1 MAKIYSAL
9 SSSPVLGSYLSDQ
22 CDDYSLIRP
31 DPSELFEDLL
41 TGWGSTIWGDI
52 QKMDSGNDL
61 PISGTPDYISFKSE
75 IRNSDCMWSGQS
87 QTELSTSAS
96 STGSDLARAVPLAAV
111 TATPTTQLPAP
122 TVVVANNNK
131 SRIQII
137 NQKPQQQQ
145 QQQQQQY
152 VEIKTEIKEEPSDD
166 YETELQQHS
175 IPNVRTTVTP
185 PQLSQIQIKST
196 SMASSSSIQSMQHI
210 PPGTSLLRK
219 SNNPTQQQ
227 QQMQLQQRKLQK
239 HQQLQHKLS
248 TLHLSNNNKSTSQQ
262 NVNSNSVVAAFD
274 KMTYELPDTPPSL
287 DDEATDFKQTNIDLR
302 ACMMGS
308 NNISLNAGIIDNIS
322 KELQDTSKDKIHTR
336 LTSDHPDI
344 HEVLDVIMRDENN
357 KGLHHPKSPS
367 LVTTSMLI
375 NSATSDCESDEDEES
390 TANSGYGSAS
400 SLLDGEL
407 SYGCTSPVSSQASSQ
422 ASMSHHHAAQAHCHS
437 DHSYTRCKE
446 GIDDL
451 SNSAYTP
458 SDSDEEIDVVS
469 VSDKKLPTNPSDR
482 DRRAIEHKVG
492 YRFSTARIVKNPNG
506 IRTIP
511 PRRRGSYTLPYTP
524 ASSSPVKSVST
535 SRYPSPS
542 TTPYQHSSNT
552 STTCTNKYIQQQ
564 INILPNGDSQVITTN
579 GMIDKSRK
587 RLTMNGG
594 GGGGGGVTISADFS
608 CDFDYTL
615 PPSKKHRGKKSTG
628 SSSAS
633 SKHSSSGSITPTNGS
648 ATAIRRHFSLD
659 ETADTIEKRN
669 LHNDME
675 RQRRIGLKNLFEE
688 LKKQIPSIKDKER
701 APKVNILR
709 EAAKLCE
716 ALTRENQ
723 QLCDTK
729 EVLREQM
736 RKRQEHLARL
746 RSLMRD

>member
-1 MAKIYSAL
+1 MAKIFNTY
-9 SSSPVLGSYLSDQ
+9 SSSPILGSSYLSDQ
-22 CDDYSLIRP
+22 SDDYSLIRP

-41 TGWGSTIWGDI
+41 GGWGSTIWGDI

-61 PISGTPDYISFKSE
+61 PISGTPDYVSFKTE

-87 QTELSTSAS
+87 QTELSTSAT
-96 STGSDLARAVPLAAV
+96 STGSDLAVTRAVPLSAV
-111 TATPTTQLPAP
+111 TAKPPQLPAP

-131 SRIQII
+131 SKMQSIQTN
-137 NQKPQQQQ
+137 NQRQNI
-145 QQQQQQY
+145 
-152 VEIKTEIKEEPSDD
+152 EIKTEIKLEPSDD
-166 YETELQQHS
+166 YEKQLQQHS
-175 IPNVRTTVTP
+175 IPNMRNAATP
-185 PQLSQIQIKST
+185 QTQ
-196 SMASSSSIQSMQHI
+196 SSVQSMQHI

-219 SNNPTQQQ
+219 SNAPQHQIQ
-227 QQMQLQQRKLQK
+227 QQRKLQK
-239 HQQLQHKLS
+239 HQQLQQKLS
-248 TLHLSNNNKSTSQQ
+248 TLHLSCNNNNNKSSTQ
-262 NVNSNSVVAAFD
+262 NTNVVSAFD
-274 KMTYELPDTPPSL
+274 TMTYELPDTPPSL

-322 KELQDTSKDKIHTR
+322 KELQDTSKDKINTR
-336 LTSDHPDI
+336 LTSGHPDI
-344 HEVLDVIMRDENN
+344 HEVLDVIMRDEH
-357 KGLHHPKSPS
+357 KLLYPAK
-367 LVTTSMLI
+367 M
-375 NSATSDCESDEDEES
+375 SASSYCDSDEDEES

-400 SLLDGEL
+400 SILDGEL
-407 SYGCTSPVSSQASSQ
+407 SYGRTSPVPSQASSQ
-422 ASMSHHHAAQAHCHS
+422 TSMSHHATQAHCHS

-492 YRFSTARIVKNPNG
+492 YRFSTGRIVKNPNG

-524 ASSSPVKSVST
+524 ASSSPVKSVAT

-542 TTPYQHSSNT
+542 STPYQSNT
-552 STTCTNKYIQQQ
+552 TTYANKFMQQQ
-564 INILPNGDSQVITTN
+564 QANALSVDANGHSHIITGT
-579 GMIDKSRK
+579 GDKTRK
-587 RLTMNGG
+587 RLTVHGSVNA
-594 GGGGGGVTISADFS
+594 VDASRDL
-608 CDFDYTL
+608 DYTL
-615 PPSKKHRGKKSTG
+615 PPSKKHRGKKSLKHG
-628 SSSAS
+628 HHSVNGGGGVSALTVAV
-633 SKHSSSGSITPTNGS
+633 GGTV
-648 ATAIRRHFSLD
+648 RRHYSLD
-659 ETADTIEKRN
+659 ENSDTIEKRN

-716 ALTRENQ
+716 SLTRENQ

-729 EVLREQM
+729 EVLKEQM
-736 RKRQEHLARL
+736 RRHQEYLARL

>member
-1 MAKIYSAL
+1 MAKIYNTF
-9 SSSPVLGSYLSDQ
+9 SSSPILGSSYLE
-22 CDDYSLIRP
+22 DYSLIRP
-31 DPSELFEDLL
+31 DPSELFEDLMG
-41 TGWGSTIWGDI
+41 GWGSTIWGDI

-61 PISGTPDYISFKSE
+61 PISGAPDYGAVKTE

-96 STGSDLARAVPLAAV
+96 STGSDLAVTRAVPLAAV
-111 TATPTTQLPAP
+111 TAKPAQLPAP

-131 SRIQII
+131 S
-137 NQKPQQQQ
+137 KMQQAILMSQP
-145 QQQQQQY
+145 QQY
-152 VEIKTEIKEEPSDD
+152 VEIKTEIKVEPTDD
-166 YETELQQHS
+166 YENQLQQHS
-175 IPNVRTTVTP
+175 IPNVRNTNTTTVIAATTSSTTQ
-185 PQLSQIQIKST
+185 PQQLQQ
-196 SMASSSSIQSMQHI
+196 SSSSSVQSMQHI

-219 SNNPTQQQ
+219 SNAPQQQ
-227 QQMQLQQRKLQK
+227 IQQQQRKLQK
-239 HQQLQHKLS
+239 HQQLQQKLS
-248 TLHLSNNNKSTSQQ
+248 TLHLTCNSNNNNASKSGGQQ
-262 NVNSNSVVAAFD
+262 SNSVVAAFD
-274 KMTYELPDTPPSL
+274 TMTYELPDTPPSL

-322 KELQDTSKDKIHTR
+322 KELQDTSKDKINTR

-344 HEVLDVIMRDENN
+344 HEVLDVIMRDEN
-357 KGLHHPKSPS
+357 KSMY
-367 LVTTSMLI
+367 TSKMNTI
-375 NSATSDCESDEDEES
+375 SDCESDEDEES

-400 SLLDGEL
+400 SILDGEL
-407 SYGCTSPVSSQASSQ
+407 SYGRTSPVSSQASSQ
-422 ASMSHHHAAQAHCHS
+422 TSMSHHATQAHCHS

-542 TTPYQHSSNT
+542 STPYHSGNT
-552 STTCTNKYIQQQ
+552 TTYANKFMLQQQ
-564 INILPNGDSQVITTN
+564 ANTLSTDANNGHCHIITSSA
-579 GMIDKSRK
+579 DKSRK
-587 RLTMNGG
+587 RLTMNSSANS
-594 GGGGGGVTISADFS
+594 SADVS
-608 CDFDYTL
+608 RDLDYTL
-615 PPSKKHRGKKSTG
+615 PPSKKHRGKKSSKHG
-628 SSSAS
+628 HHSSSISSAS
-633 SKHSSSGSITPTNGS
+633 STQSGAN
-648 ATAIRRHFSLD
+648 AADAVRRHFSLD
-659 ETADTIEKRN
+659 ESADTIEKRN

-716 ALTRENQ
+716 SLTRENQ

-746 RSLMRD
+746 RSLLRD

>member
-1 MAKIYSAL
+1 MAKIANTFG
-9 SSSPVLGSYLSDQ
+9 SSPILGSIYLGDN
-22 CDDYSLIRP
+22 CEDYSLIRP
-31 DPSELFEDLL
+31 DPSELFEDLMPW
-41 TGWGSTIWGDI
+41 GNANWGSTIWGDI

-61 PISGTPDYISFKSE
+61 PISGTPDYCTFKTE
-75 IRNSDCMWSGQS
+75 LRNSDCMWSGPS
-87 QTELSTSAS
+87 QTELSTSAT
-96 STGSDLARAVPLAAV
+96 STGSDLAVSRAVPLSAV
-111 TATPTTQLPAP
+111 TAKPAQSPAP

-131 SRIQII
+131 SKMLQSSVGVQ
-137 NQKPQQQQ
+137 QKQQQYVEIKSEIKTEPSDDYEKQLQQHSIPNVRNVVVTTNQQQQ
-145 QQQQQQY
+145 QQQQQQQ
-152 VEIKTEIKEEPSDD
+152 KP
-166 YETELQQHS
+166 QH
-175 IPNVRTTVTP
+175 
-185 PQLSQIQIKST
+185 T
-196 SMASSSSIQSMQHI
+196 SVQSMQHI

-219 SNNPTQQQ
+219 SNVLQQQ
-227 QQMQLQQRKLQK
+227 QQQQQRKLPK
-239 HQQLQHKLS
+239 HQQLQQKLS
-248 TLHLSNNNKSTSQQ
+248 TLHLSSGNIVKSSTPTNNN
-262 NVNSNSVVAAFD
+262 NNNHNHNNNSIVSAFD
-274 KMTYELPDTPPSL
+274 TMNYEIPDTPPSL

-322 KELQDTSKDKIHTR
+322 KELQDTSKDKINTG
-336 LTSDHPDI
+336 LTSGHHDI

-357 KGLHHPKSPS
+357 KSMIY
-367 LVTTSMLI
+367 TTTTTASKMTTHNL
-375 NSATSDCESDEDEES
+375 SDCDSDEDEES

-400 SLLDGEL
+400 SILDGEL
-407 SYGCTSPVSSQASSQ
+407 SYGRTSPVSSQTSSQ
-422 ASMSHHHAAQAHCHS
+422 NSMSHHHTAQAHCHS

-446 GIDDL
+446 GMDDL

-511 PRRRGSYTLPYTP
+511 PRRHGSYTLPCSP

-535 SRYPSPS
+535 SRYPSPAA
-542 TTPYQHSSNT
+542 TPYHNGNT
-552 STTCTNKYIQQQ
+552 HTYANKFIQQQ
-564 INILPNGDSQVITTN
+564 AAGSLVNG
-579 GMIDKSRK
+579 DKSRK
-587 RLTMNGG
+587 RITVNGVNG
-594 GGGGGGVTISADFS
+594 SNSAADISRDL
-608 CDFDYTL
+608 DYTL
-615 PPSKKHRGKKSTG
+615 PPNKKHRGKKS
-628 SSSAS
+628 
-633 SKHSSSGSITPTNGS
+633 SKHHNVGAMSCTMTKVDIES
-648 ATAIRRHFSLD
+648 RFMSLD
-659 ETADTIEKRN
+659 ESADTIEKRN

-716 ALTRENQ
+716 SLTRENQ

-729 EVLREQM
+729 VALKEQM
-736 RKRQEHLARL
+736 RKRQEYLARL
-746 RSLMRD
+746 RSMMRD